1 MGVDFRGVQMVV
13 AQHLLDGPDVHA
25 VLQHQRGGGVPQ
37 LVGAV
42 LRRVDARLTQ
52 PLFHHGVDRGAADPL
67 VLRGEEE
74 GVCVPAGDG
83 PPHCQIFGDGV
94 LAGVV
99 QVDDPDL
106 VALAKNPQGIFLDVG
121 EVQTHQLADPQ
132 PAVEEQRQDTV
143 IPLLIFAVHGVQK
156 LDALVQGQV
165 FGQGFLQFRRI
176 HIFDRIFTK

>member
-1 MGVDFRGVQMVV
+1 MAWTVE
-13 AQHLLDGPDVHA
+13 
-25 VLQHQRGGGVPQ
+25 
-37 LVGAV
+37 
-42 LRRVDARLTQ
+42 RLIRS
-52 PLFHHGVDRGAADPL
+52 FW
-67 VLRGEEE
+67 RGEEE

-132 PAVEEQRQDTV
+132 PAVEEQRQDAV

-165 FGQGFLQFRRI
+165 FGQGFLQFSENPYL
-176 HIFDRIFTK
+176 

>member
-67 VLRGEEE
+67 VLGGEEE
-74 GVCVPAGDG
+74 GVCAARPVMGRRTARY
-83 PPHCQIFGDGV
+83 
-94 LAGVV
+94 LAMASW
-99 QVDDPDL
+99 Q
-106 VALAKNPQGIFLDVG
+106 AS
-121 EVQTHQLADPQ
+121 
-132 PAVEEQRQDTV
+132 
-143 IPLLIFAVHGVQK
+143 
-156 LDALVQGQV
+156 
-165 FGQGFLQFRRI
+165 FR
-176 HIFDRIFTK
+176 